1 MSAFI
6 LTNFVFM
13 LETVP
18 EAGELSAY
26 ILYILLPLTYEL
38 ILEFLSESLE
48 LRPLTGY
55 SGELQKFD
63 FLTWK
68 KKPDPRYDGAD
79 YWLRTLPTPLPTPLM
94 ESMQQPIPRDRV
106 P

>member
-68 KKPDPRYDGAD
+68 KSEKSLLDSS
-79 YWLRTLPTPLPTPLM
+79 L
-94 ESMQQPIPRDRV
+94 S
-106 P
+106 